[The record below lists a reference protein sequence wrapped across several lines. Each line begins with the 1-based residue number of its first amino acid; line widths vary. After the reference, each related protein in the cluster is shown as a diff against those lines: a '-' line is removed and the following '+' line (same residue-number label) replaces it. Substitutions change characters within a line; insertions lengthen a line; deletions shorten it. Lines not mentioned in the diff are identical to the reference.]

1 MACGTCGNQVLC
13 EKFSPAHTQV
23 QWTTDA
29 AGTCPRIR
37 ARVAAGE
44 LSARVRSC
52 DALRESIA
60 RAVENGTL
68 VVADK
73 DGNVDGDAHGD
84 GDGNADANVD
94 RKVDGN
100 AAVADTCEASAVTD
114 G

>member
-1 MACGTCGNQVLC
+1 MRPVACGACGNQVLC

-23 QWTTDA
+23 QWTGDA
-29 AGTCPRIR
+29 AEACPRIR

-60 RAVENGTL
+60 RAVE
-68 VVADK
+68 
-73 DGNVDGDAHGD
+73 DGALTVDGTRESEQAG
-84 GDGNADANVD
+84 GRYATVG
-94 RKVDGN
+94 
-100 AAVADTCEASAVTD
+100 VTD